1 MNDVPHQK
9 LPVSIDTVREQ
20 GGDPMKLQS
29 VHNKPT
35 AGLKHRSQVRSGCR
49 SGHRSGQVR
58 SQVTSGHRSRQ
69 VRSGHRSGQREEYFS
84 AKEIDYIFG
93 VFGFINGVDNV
104 NWSPYR
110 DFGGR
115 TSYLPL
121 GLYHASVK
129 RTSNVFNANTPLPKR
144 LVLCSG

>member
-1 MNDVPHQK
+1 MNNQRSNFRYIGGNFPAE
-9 LPVSIDTVREQ
+9 LDTVLQ
-20 GGDPMKLQS
+20 PNVWNFKVLLGGSKTQVTGQVRL
-29 VHNKPT
+29 
-35 AGLKHRSQVRSGCR
+35 QVRSG
-49 SGHRSGQVR
+49 QL
-58 SQVTSGHRSRQ
+58 
-69 VRSGHRSGQREEYFS
+69 EEYFS

-93 VFGFINGVDNV
+93 VFGFINRVDNV

-129 RTSNVFNANTPLPKR
+129 
-144 LVLCSG
+144 

>member
-1 MNDVPHQK
+1 M
-9 LPVSIDTVREQ
+9 
-20 GGDPMKLQS
+20 
-29 VHNKPT
+29 
-35 AGLKHRSQVRSGCR
+35 
-49 SGHRSGQVR
+49 
-58 SQVTSGHRSRQ
+58 
-69 VRSGHRSGQREEYFS
+69 
-84 AKEIDYIFG
+84 EIDYIFG

-129 RTSNVFNANTPLPKR
+129 
-144 LVLCSG
+144 